1 MIGMTL
7 PVIAT
12 TYLDGT
18 NQWETV
24 GFQRRNEAIQ
34 HIKTG
39 YTRQLGY
46 RKPEGCFSVIT
57 FRACSSWLTAY
68 VVKVFAMAYDLVDI
82 DNDVICNAVKYL
94 ILNTQQPDGM
104 FRELGNFCPLHPT
117 WFSSLQSLPGS
128 IDRAV
133 AYLEKRLPSLTNP
146 YAVAMTSY
154 ALANENKLNREIL
167 YKFVSPD
174 LSHWPLPK
182 GHVYTLEATAYAL
195 LALVKAKLLHITALS
210 LLLASHPVFLV
221 TNNFQAIEKFS
232 KGGWVKNLTN
242 IFFFLTYLL
251 YLSYSVYSLYRYK
264 DKERD
269 ASMSVLDIGLL
280 TGFTVNITDLDLLS
294 KGRARI
300 ISKYEM
306 DTLLSEKGSLIIYL
320 DKVSHT
326 RPEEISFR
334 IHQKMKV
341 GVLQPAAVSV
351 YEYYDQ
357 KRCVKFYHPER
368 RAGQLK
374 RLCRNDECICG
385 EGKEETQAVTQ
396 QCATCF
402 LSAYKVR
409 VENYTEGLSTDTYQV
424 RIVNVIK
431 EGDLD
436 VDLLG
441 KVRTFLSHP
450 HCREAVDM
458 RKDKTYLIMGTFKD
472 LETIY
477 MLGGR
482 TWIEYWPTEEECQDE
497 EHRPTCLGI
506 VEMIQQYSVSGCQQ
520 K

>member
-1 MIGMTL
+1 MFVCMCSYSKSQQFNDINQDVNVTATGKGQATL
-7 PVIAT
+7 TMVAAYYVLPQEEDSDCQKFG
-12 TYLDGT
+12 L
-18 NQWETV
+18 TV
-24 GFQRRNEAIQ
+24 
-34 HIKTG
+34 
-39 YTRQLGY
+39 QL
-46 RKPEGCFSVIT
+46 
-57 FRACSSWLTAY
+57 
-68 VVKVFAMAYDLVDI
+68 
-82 DNDVICNAVKYL
+82 
-94 ILNTQQPDGM
+94 
-104 FRELGNFCPLHPT
+104 
-117 WFSSLQSLPGS
+117 LPGHL
-128 IDRAV
+128 V
-133 AYLEKRLPSLTNP
+133 PS
-146 YAVAMTSY
+146 
-154 ALANENKLNREIL
+154 
-167 YKFVSPD
+167 VSFC
-174 LSHWPLPK
+174 
-182 GHVYTLEATAYAL
+182 
-195 LALVKAKLLHITALS
+195 
-210 LLLASHPVFLV
+210 LLL
-221 TNNFQAIEKFS
+221 
-232 KGGWVKNLTN
+232 
-242 IFFFLTYLL
+242 IFVLA
-251 YLSYSVYSLYRYK
+251 

-269 ASMSVLDIGLL
+269 ASMSILDIGLF

-357 KRCVKFYHPER
+357 TLTVVKRFVRSHRPAK
-368 RAGQLK
+368 QILVSVS
-374 RLCRNDECICG
+374 
-385 EGKEETQAVTQ
+385 VTQ

-431 EGDLD
+431 EGSLD

-472 LETIY
+472 VYRDDQTF
-477 MLGGR
+477 
-482 TWIEYWPTEEECQDE
+482 
-497 EHRPTCLGI
+497 
-506 VEMIQQYSVSGCQQ
+506 S
-520 K
+520 

>member
-1 MIGMTL
+1 MVAAYYVL
-7 PVIAT
+7 PQEEDSDCQKFG
-12 TYLDGT
+12 L
-18 NQWETV
+18 TV
-24 GFQRRNEAIQ
+24 
-34 HIKTG
+34 
-39 YTRQLGY
+39 QLL
-46 RKPEGCFSVIT
+46 PEKIDQSEEVYNLRI
-57 FRACSSWLTAY
+57 Y
-68 VVKVFAMAYDLVDI
+68 VL
-82 DNDVICNAVKYL
+82 
-94 ILNTQQPDGM
+94 
-104 FRELGNFCPLHPT
+104 
-117 WFSSLQSLPGS
+117 
-128 IDRAV
+128 
-133 AYLEKRLPSLTNP
+133 
-146 YAVAMTSY
+146 
-154 ALANENKLNREIL
+154 
-167 YKFVSPD
+167 
-174 LSHWPLPK
+174 
-182 GHVYTLEATAYAL
+182 
-195 LALVKAKLLHITALS
+195 
-210 LLLASHPVFLV
+210 
-221 TNNFQAIEKFS
+221 
-232 KGGWVKNLTN
+232 
-242 IFFFLTYLL
+242 
-251 YLSYSVYSLYRYK
+251 YK

-269 ASMSVLDIGLL
+269 ASMSILDIGLF

-385 EGKEETQAVTQ
+385 EENCSIQKFKVRNTYRSEKVCEITSTSK
-396 QCATCF
+396 TDF
-402 LSAYKVR
+402 AYKVR

-431 EGDLD
+431 EGSLD

-472 LETIY
+472 VYRDDQTFSYQY